1 MSKEDA
7 TQDVEAVDEDV
18 AVAAEGLGVNF
29 RDTPWKQPTAE
40 SAKSH
45 GRSSIY
51 ESGKA
56 PVCGTGPKQLG
67 GLGEGISL
75 YFYILKYLSIYF
87 FIASIVALPHLIIS
101 FGGNAIT
108 ENNIGTASPLVK
120 FSAINHADAALLTK
134 YEEDSTDDDESASA
148 EQMCKST
155 YLGFHTYTCDELKS
169 LAIGGWSNWQLSDP
183 RGLSNDKDLELTLAY
198 LDCDLGCGCGFDLS
212 KQQSSWLSELTQ
224 ASSAITTCAEYYDT
238 EATALVSIL
247 GVDSVNLPSGLP
259 INGDEYCQD
268 IGCGEWALYYRQ
280 THMSNLA
287 ETADCGCY
295 LADDMTCGAYNPSTE
310 NLNLSPILNQTITR
324 NDAST
329 LIGLCDVL
337 YSLLFILMWKYLSRK
352 VAVVIRQTDDDNVT
366 AGDYTVCVT
375 GLPTDATE
383 EEIRSH
389 FSDLYDLSRPDWEF
403 TGYLCGLWG
412 KKMPRMPE
420 DCLGY
425 DMMPMVCEP
434 VDSVEL
440 HGKQN
445 YIGSWVADVNIARP
459 NGKLIRR
466 CQALKKYS
474 VKLLEARAQVKKHSP
489 GTPLKGGSKP
499 ARLKKA
505 EDKLKLLEDKIAKI
519 HKNLQSSA
527 KSFEKIDN
535 ECMAAFVTFENE
547 DSFIRCLE
555 DFGRYSKR
563 SLNPFTW
570 LIPPQPDAIKFKGHY
585 FLEVDVSPEPSNI
598 LWENLETTAVAGM
611 IRKAITGT
619 VTVSMLLVSLAL
631 VIIVKQVKEDVEK
644 AVPDLSKCTT
654 DLPAVYGEGGAG
666 AVDVSFV
673 WVEDFDQYCP
683 DGKSFIAVDG
693 FAGITADSSAADV
706 QAYIS
711 AYADT
716 CQDPCIPETTDKVTC
731 VGYTDNED
739 NADIP
744 YARIRSVDAID
755 VDGTNRGTDYVTY
768 TDCPTADVDD
778 CASSDSNFAGWKVDT
793 ETDYPSANF
802 VWDDTSSLAC
812 EEDLDPS
819 FDASTEDLVNRKNCV
834 QFQRQTMKG
843 CFCLNAM
850 LDSIEEF
857 GILDGAQKLV
867 EDYGDI
873 CGTFAKQYLL
883 AQTLVVGSAAMV
895 SVINVFLTTTIKGMA
910 AFEQH
915 KSLSAQTKAIS
926 SQIAITMFVNT
937 ALIIMIV
944 HAAIE
949 FQPLNA
955 LGMLNGSAE
964 DFNFNWYMNVGSA
977 IILTMAINSVTVHIA
992 PMAAY
997 LVVTPI
1003 KRFLAGASATQRSF
1017 NKKFEGPEFAISTRF
1032 PMVLNTLAVTLV
1044 FSSALPIL
1052 LPIAFVACQLFYHVD
1067 KLLLLRFFKAPPAY
1081 DAKLASGTVKL
1092 LPFIMIV
1099 HLAFAVWVYSNN
1111 ETFQSECIP
1120 NVDALYEYV
1129 QEGSAHDSM
1138 NVIPRLLKRN
1148 VFPVFVIFLLL
1159 LALVVYETFGSWIVK
1174 AILNGTLGT
1183 VFNVLLFP
1191 LKKCYKLCCGGK
1203 VPIDKEFNPPFTK
1216 DFVRG
1221 YTKGTAAPSLS
1232 AAAGWVLSKDENGL
1246 KVHTKNWIHDD
1257 DKGGVRRSAGEPKK
1271 TWEAIRDSQVHTYN
1285 IRHNPAYT
1293 DAMIAKDELTA
1304 ALGIHHSGGTRNE
1317 GVGLDES
1324 TPSKTSKVVPVA

>member
-1 MSKEDA
+1 MSKEDDTLDA
-7 TQDVEAVDEDV
+7 EAVDEDA

-29 RDTPWKQPTAE
+29 RDSSWKQPTAE
-40 SAKSH
+40 AAKSH

-51 ESGKA
+51 ENGKA
-56 PVCGTGPKQLG
+56 SVCSTGPKQLG

-75 YFYILKYLSIYF
+75 YFYILKYLSVYF
-87 FIASIVALPHLIIS
+87 FIASIIAVPHLVIS

-108 ENNIGTASPLVK
+108 DNNIGTASPLVK

-134 YEEDSTDDDESASA
+134 YEDEDNSNKAAMYAVDDDSLTNVKF
-148 EQMCKST
+148 CKST
-155 YLGFHTYTCDELKS
+155 YYGFQSYTCEDLKMYVVDGFMTP
-169 LAIGGWSNWQLSDP
+169 LTISDP
-183 RGLSNDKDLELTLAY
+183 RQEGSDKTVEFTLAV
-198 LDCDLGCGCGFDLS
+198 LDCDLGCDCGFDLS
-212 KQQSSWLSELTQ
+212 EQQTNDLSQFT
-224 ASSAITTCAEYYDT
+224 SNSGDISTCEEYYEEEK
-238 EATALVSIL
+238 EALISNSY
-247 GVDSVNLPSGLP
+247 DEEPSSPPGLT
-259 INGDEYCQD
+259 INGDQYCQ
-268 IGCGEWALYYRQ
+268 GARCGDWALWYGQ
-280 THMSNLA
+280 TWMDNLD
-287 ETADCGCY
+287 EMQDCDCY
-295 LADDMTCGAYNPSTE
+295 MALMKCGAYNPSAE
-310 NLNLSPILNQTITR
+310 NLNLAPILNQTITR

-337 YSLLFILMWKYLSRK
+337 YSLLFILMWKMMSRK

-383 EEIRSH
+383 EEIRKH
-389 FSDLYDLSRPDWEF
+389 FSDLYDLSKPDWDF
-403 TGYLCGLWG
+403 KGYLCGLWG
-412 KKMPRMPE
+412 KKKPKMPE

-434 VDSVEL
+434 VESVEL

-499 ARLKKA
+499 GRLKKA
-505 EDKLKLLEDKIAKI
+505 ETKLKLLEDKIAKI
-519 HKNLQSSA
+519 HKNLQGSA
-527 KSFEKIDN
+527 KSFAKIDN

-547 DSFIRCLE
+547 DSFIRCLD

-563 SLNPFTW
+563 GLNPFTW
-570 LIPPQPDAIKFKGHY
+570 LIPPQPDKIKFKGHY

-598 LWENLETTAVAGM
+598 LWENLETTFFAGL
-611 IRKAITGT
+611 IRKTITAT
-619 VTVSMLLVSLAL
+619 VTITMLLVSLAL

-644 AVPDLSKCTT
+644 AVPDLGKCTAG
-654 DLPAVYGEGGAG
+654 LPAVFGEGGDEAAG
-666 AVDVSFV
+666 VSYF
-673 WVEDFDQYCP
+673 WQEDFDQYCP
-683 DGKSFIAVDG
+683 EGKVFITVEG
-693 FAGITADSSAADV
+693 FQDIDTDSSAEEVEAFV
-706 QAYIS
+706 AEYEN
-711 AYADT
+711 T
-716 CQDPCIPETTDKVTC
+716 CQDPCIPDTTDKVTC
-731 VGYTDNED
+731 VGYTGNEDNED
-739 NADIP
+739 TE
-744 YARIRSVDAID
+744 YSRIRSVGAFEDGSNKGYDYVSFENCPTDD
-755 VDGTNRGTDYVTY
+755 VD
-768 TDCPTADVDD
+768 A
-778 CASSDSNFAGWKVDT
+778 CASVDSNFEGWKDLS
-793 ETDYPSANF
+793 ETNNPDAEF
-802 VWDDTSSLAC
+802 LWDDPSSLAC
-812 EEDLDPS
+812 VEDLDPS
-819 FDASTEDLVNRKNCV
+819 FDASSENQKNRKNCV

-850 LDSIEEF
+850 LESIEEF
-857 GILDGAQKLV
+857 GIMDGAQKLV

-910 AFEQH
+910 TFEQH

-949 FQPLNA
+949 FEPLNA
-955 LGMLNGSAE
+955 LGMLSGSAE

-977 IILTMAINSVTVHIA
+977 IILTMAINSITVHIA
-992 PMAAY
+992 PLLAY
-997 LVVTPI
+997 FIITPV
-1003 KRFLAGASATQRSF
+1003 KRCFASASATQRSF

-1032 PMVLNTLAVTLV
+1032 PMVLNTLSVTLV

-1092 LPFIMIV
+1092 LPFVMIV
-1099 HLAFAVWVYSNN
+1099 HLAFAVWVYSND

-1120 NVDALYEYV
+1120 NVDDLYEYI
-1129 QEGSAHDSM
+1129 QQGSEFDTM

-1148 VFPVFVIFLLL
+1148 VFPVFLIFLMLI
-1159 LALVVYETFGSWIVK
+1159 ALVVYETFGSWIVR

-1183 VFNVLLFP
+1183 VFNVILFP
-1191 LKKCYKLCCGGK
+1191 LKKFYKCCCGDK

-1221 YTKGTAAPSLS
+1221 YTKGTKAPNLS
-1232 AAAGWVLSKDENGL
+1232 SAAGWVLSKDDGGL
-1246 KVHTKNWIHDD
+1246 KVHTKTWITDD
-1257 DKGGVRRSAGEPKK
+1257 EKNGVSRSAGEPKK

-1304 ALGIHHSGGTRNE
+1304 ALGIGGGGTRE
-1317 GVGLDES
+1317 
-1324 TPSKTSKVVPVA
+1324 